1 MSVLAWLFGLGAAAV
16 VFPILFHL
24 IRRTPKGETEFSSL
38 MFLKASPPTLT
49 RRSRLDNLW
58 LLFLRALAICLL
70 AIAFMRPFFR
80 GSSEIAQFD
89 VEHRRVAI
97 LLDVSASM
105 QRGSVWQ
112 DAKKRVL
119 KTLTELEDRDQVA
132 LYTFDRDVNAIVD
145 FPEKDAVQQ
154 SNREA
159 IATIKQKLQDI
170 DPTWMHSDLGGA
182 LVAVAEQMDGW
193 QDSFRN
199 DETGVRPKLQVYV
212 VSDMQAGSATEALQA
227 YQWPQLVKVK
237 FESVAPMK
245 SDNATV
251 ELLSPA
257 AKEKQPSVRV
267 RVTNQSDAESEA
279 FTVRWETR
287 ERPDL
292 KGRRTGETSVDP
304 SESLSFVVAAG
315 ESRVLSKPLEE
326 VVKANAFS
334 LEGDDEAFDNVF
346 FVAPASPQTLSMMY
360 IGDDDPDDPQS
371 ALFYLARVF
380 SRTPTR
386 SFVLT
391 RVSAEEMAEASSE
404 KELVG
409 LAEVISIN
417 GEREREGETG
427 DNDAEKQ
434 RWLQADR
441 STMLILGTALTT
453 EQRRKLEGWVEG
465 GASVFAL
472 ANRRQVLESAMELLG
487 VTGIADSENDS
498 ENVREADDE
507 STGNNELETR
517 ESYSMLADIE
527 FKDPV
532 FQPFADPK
540 FSDFTSIRFW
550 NHQRVTLDTACET
563 LARFDDRS
571 PAVWRCSRGQG
582 EVIAMASSWRP
593 LDSQFALSSKFVA
606 LVSNLLELAADV
618 PVIDAAR
625 FVGDPLLFDGDDRKR
640 IVIKPNGCLC
650 DVESK
655 ATRFRGT
662 TQPGIYRLTTESDS
676 GEVSPEQVFAVN
688 VDRRESQTDVMAV
701 EQIERLGV
709 QVGLQTTA
717 ASEVAQLREIRDQ
730 ELESQQQIWKWL
742 IVAAI
747 AILIFES
754 FYSGWKS
761 NQSTAKLGAETEPSP
776 VPM

>member
-58 LLFLRALAICLL
+58 LLLLRALAICLL

-80 GSSEIAQFD
+80 GNSEIAQFD

-112 DAKKRVL
+112 AARERVL
-119 KTLTELEDRDQVA
+119 KTMAELEDRDQVA
-132 LYTFDRDVNAIVD
+132 LYTFDREVNAIVE
-145 FPEKDAVQQ
+145 FPEEDAVQQ
-154 SNREA
+154 SNRESV
-159 IATIKQKLQDI
+159 ATIKQKLQDI

-182 LVAVAEQMDGW
+182 LVAIAEQMDGW
-193 QDSFRN
+193 QDAFRN
-199 DETGVRPKLQVYV
+199 DKTRVRPKLQVYV

-237 FESVAPMK
+237 FESVAPTK

-251 ELLSPA
+251 ELLSPV

-287 ERPDL
+287 ERADL
-292 KGRRTGETSVDP
+292 QGRRSSEINDDPNET
-304 SESLSFVVAAG
+304 LSFVVAAG

-346 FVAPASPQTLSMMY
+346 FVAPAAPQTLSMMY

-380 SRTPTR
+380 SQTPTR

-391 RVSAEEMAEASSE
+391 RVSAETMAEANSE
-404 KELVG
+404 KELIS
-409 LAEVISIN
+409 LAEVISVN
-417 GEREREGETG
+417 GEREGKSG
-427 DNDAEKQ
+427 DNDAEKR

-441 STMLILGTALTT
+441 STMLILGTALTM
-453 EQRRKLEGWVEG
+453 EQRQKLEGWVEG
-465 GASVFAL
+465 GASVFAV
-472 ANRRQVLESAMELLG
+472 ANRRQVLESAKELLG
-487 VTGIADSENDS
+487 VTAIGGSEVDS
-498 ENVREADDE
+498 ENVDE
-507 STGNNELETR
+507 IVGSDELETR

-527 FKDPV
+527 FSDPV

-550 NHQRVTLDTACET
+550 NHQQVTLDSACET

-571 PAVWRCSRGQG
+571 PAVWRCTRGQG
-582 EVIAMASSWRP
+582 EVIAMATSWRP
-593 LDSQFALSSKFVA
+593 LDSQLALSSKFVA

-618 PVIDAAR
+618 PVVDAAR
-625 FVGDPLLFDGDDRKR
+625 FVGDPLLFDGEDVKR

-676 GEVSPEQVFAVN
+676 GEVSPELVFAVN

-761 NQSTAKLGAETEPSP
+761 SQSTAKLGAGTEPSP
-776 VPM
+776 APV